1 MDPKLEAAINTYLE
15 KKEEDAWNEVKDKMI
30 SENSPEWIK
39 KTIKDAFIT
48 GFQSGII
55 KTEQEILEIS
65 KTNPTAF
72 YNWLQGK

>member
-1 MDPKLEAAINTYLE
+1 MDPKLESAINAYLE
-15 KKEEDAWNEVKDKMI
+15 KKEEDAWNEVKDRMI
-30 SENSPEWIK
+30 EDNFPNWLKGAIRN
-39 KTIKDAFIT
+39 AFII
-48 GFQSGII
+48 GFQSGNI